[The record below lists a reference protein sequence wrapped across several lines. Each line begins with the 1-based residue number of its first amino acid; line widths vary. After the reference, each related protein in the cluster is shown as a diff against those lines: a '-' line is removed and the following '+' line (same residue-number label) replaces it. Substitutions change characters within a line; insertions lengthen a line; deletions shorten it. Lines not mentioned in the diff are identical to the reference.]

1 MMTRKEITIK
11 NKTGL
16 HARPAGELVNVVKN
30 FECDCFIINGD
41 NKANAKSIIS
51 LLTLGAKEG
60 VEVSVLCEGGSD
72 HVEACEAIIKFLE
85 ELMD

>member
-1 MMTRKEITIK
+1 MMTQKEITIK

-16 HARPAGELVNVVKN
+16 HARPAGELVNIAKN
-30 FECDCFIINGD
+30 FECDCFIINGE

-60 VEVSVLCEGGSD
+60 TNVVVSCEGAND
-72 HVEACEAIIKFLE
+72 HLEASEAIIKFLE
-85 ELMD
+85 ELID